1 MLASALLPATAA
13 QAMPSAPL
21 DRARAAERPART
33 LVRWAPPRLQRPL
46 RVDVPVSGLDAYFA
60 AGRDIILDLPDVPVE
75 GEVRTTGGDDIRVV
89 GGKIGG
95 GTSFRGEYGIVA
107 RDLRG
112 SLFVE
117 GVEIDFS
124 RVWDRDNI
132 VATGYAPG
140 GTGRAGW
147 SYPAVYIQNS
157 RLLGARWSGG
167 PVHPDL
173 YQKQGPQGA
182 LFMDRVTGEASY
194 QGLMIGATSF
204 SGEPGP
210 GERHV
215 DGMRYTEIRRT
226 NLAHRADH
234 TIGYLAWLV
243 WNDGSRG
250 FEGDDPWPV
259 VLNGF
264 YLQPVPG
271 QDLRRNLVWPRGGT
285 RVAGQRRGALILAR
299 DRRSARWTR
308 ASMIRG
314 RVFQGDPPR
323 GDFVPAG
330 RAGLGYVRP
339 GYCLRAA
346 PGRGPRPRA
355 AAAPAGADSAAPL
368 DLAAERAGGPD
379 GRAVLAHPSCQPG
392 VRGHDLERRRASP
405 PPRRGR
411 RSRRRRRRAPG
422 APRSGPRRRRAGRGS
437 RPACGR
443 RRRPRRPPGRRPP
456 PRRRSPPRAAP
467 PRRPGHATSRPAGC
481 P

>member
-21 DRARAAERPART
+21 ERARASERPALT

-60 AGRDIILDLPDVPVE
+60 DDRDVILDLPDVPVQ

-157 RLLGARWSGG
+157 RLLGAHWSGG
-167 PVHPDL
+167 PAHPDL

-346 PGRGPRPRA
+346 TRARAKAARGGCA
-355 AAAPAGADSAAPL
+355 
-368 DLAAERAGGPD
+368 
-379 GRAVLAHPSCQPG
+379 
-392 VRGHDLERRRASP
+392 
-405 PPRRGR
+405 GR
-411 RSRRRRRRAPG
+411 R
-422 APRSGPRRRRAGRGS
+422 
-437 RPACGR
+437 
-443 RRRPRRPPGRRPP
+443 
-456 PRRRSPPRAAP
+456 
-467 PRRPGHATSRPAGC
+467 
-481 P
+481 

>member
-1 MLASALLPATAA
+1 VLAPVLLPAMPA

-21 DRARAAERPART
+21 ERARVAERPAGT

-46 RVDVPVSGLDAYFA
+46 VVDVPVGGLDAYYGA
-60 AGRDIILDLPDVPVE
+60 SRDIVLRLPDTPVQ
-75 GEVRTTGGDDIRVV
+75 GEIRTTGGDDIRVV

-112 SLFVE
+112 SLYVE

-140 GTGRAGW
+140 RTGRAGW

-167 PVHPDL
+167 GHHPDL

-182 LFMDRVTGEASY
+182 LYMDRVTGEASY
-194 QGLMIGATSF
+194 QGLMIGAVSF
-204 SGEPGP
+204 SGEPNP

-215 DGMRYTEIRRT
+215 DGMDYTEIRRT
-226 NLAHRADH
+226 NLGNRADH

-259 VLNGF
+259 VLNRF
-264 YLQPVPG
+264 YLRPAPG
-271 QDLRRNLVWPRGGT
+271 QDLRRHLVWPRGDT
-285 RVAGQRRGALILAR
+285 RVAGQRRGALILSR

-314 RVFQGDPPR
+314 RVHQGAPPR

-339 GYCLRAA
+339 GYCLR
-346 PGRGPRPRA
+346 PGTRAGSRA
-355 AAAPAGADSAAPL
+355 A
-368 DLAAERAGGPD
+368 
-379 GRAVLAHPSCQPG
+379 
-392 VRGHDLERRRASP
+392 
-405 PPRRGR
+405 RRGCR
-411 RSRRRRRRAPG
+411 
-422 APRSGPRRRRAGRGS
+422 
-437 RPACGR
+437 
-443 RRRPRRPPGRRPP
+443 
-456 PRRRSPPRAAP
+456 
-467 PRRPGHATSRPAGC
+467 
-481 P
+481 

>member
-1 MLASALLPATAA
+1 MVSGIRPPGLLLLAMLVVAFQPAADA
-13 QAMPSAPL
+13 WAYAPAPLERGPSA
-21 DRARAAERPART
+21 ARPAKA

-46 RVDVPVSGLDAYFA
+46 RVDVPVSGLDAYYA
-60 AGRDIILDLPDVPVE
+60 ADRDIVLELPDVPVQ

-89 GGKIGG
+89 GGKLGG
-95 GTSFRGEYGIVA
+95 GTSFRGAYGIVA
-107 RDLRG
+107 RNLRG

-124 RVWDRDNI
+124 RLWDRDNI

-167 PVHPDL
+167 PHHPDL

-194 QGLMIGATSF
+194 QGLMIGAQSF
-204 SGEPGP
+204 SGEPGA

-226 NLAHRADH
+226 DLAHRADH

-259 VLNGF
+259 VLDGF
-264 YLQPVPG
+264 YLRPVAG
-271 QDLRRNLVWPRGGT
+271 QDLPRNLVWPRAGT

-299 DRRSARWTR
+299 NRRSARWTR

-314 RVFQGDPPR
+314 RVFQGDPPQ

-330 RAGLGYVRP
+330 RVGLGYVRP
-339 GYCLRAA
+339 GYCLRPAT
-346 PGRGPRPRA
+346 RA
-355 AAAPAGADSAAPL
+355 AAA
-368 DLAAERAGGPD
+368 RARNG
-379 GRAVLAHPSCQPG
+379 
-392 VRGHDLERRRASP
+392 
-405 PPRRGR
+405 
-411 RSRRRRRRAPG
+411 
-422 APRSGPRRRRAGRGS
+422 
-437 RPACGR
+437 CGR
-443 RRRPRRPPGRRPP
+443 R
-456 PRRRSPPRAAP
+456 
-467 PRRPGHATSRPAGC
+467 
-481 P
+481 